1 MPWSTASG
9 ASIHYT
15 LSGRGQRSLILLHEL
30 GGSLESWSALLP
42 LLEAD
47 FHILRFDQRGAGL
60 SEKIRLPVTLE
71 DHASD
76 LEALIDAVGLTP
88 PFHVA
93 GVAAGAAI
101 ALILAARRPAEV
113 ASLILCAPATRIDG
127 NRRNYL
133 HDRAELAIEKGMRA
147 IADASLARS
156 FPEAVI
162 RDRAVYDAYRGRF
175 LSNDPVCYAMANDA
189 LANADL
195 DASIDSVRC
204 RCLLLA
210 GTRDL
215 LRPVEEVRA
224 LAARIQGS
232 ELLEIE
238 CGHLMPVQAPEAVAE
253 QIRRFLTSDRPG
265 ASLHESQPS
274 SHT

>member
-15 LSGRGQRSLILLHEL
+15 LSGRGKRSLILLHEL
-30 GGSLESWSALLP
+30 GGSLDSWSALLP

-76 LEALIDAVGLTP
+76 LEALIDTVGLKP
-88 PFHVA
+88 PFHIA

-101 ALILAARRPAEV
+101 ALIVAARRPAEV
-113 ASLILCAPATRIDG
+113 AALVLCAPATRVDG
-127 NRRNYL
+127 DRRNYL
-133 HDRAELAIEKGMRA
+133 YDRAELAVEKGMRA

-162 RDRAVYDAYRGRF
+162 RDRKVYDAYRGRF

-195 DASIDSVRC
+195 DASIDSLCC

-210 GTRDL
+210 GTCDL
-215 LRPVEEVRA
+215 LRPVGEVMA
-224 LAARIQGS
+224 LATRIRGS
-232 ELLEIE
+232 ELVEID

-253 QIRRFLTSDRPG
+253 QICRFLVSDQRG
-265 ASLHESQPS
+265 ASLRDSQPS
-274 SHT
+274 PHT